1 MTDSI
6 IKSIRAIAEFL
17 IILLSYRQIFN
28 ANIIKNKF
36 KLVVVG
42 MPMGVCYFLNSY
54 LDLNMFFTIIGTL
67 YAVLIPLVLLE
78 GNKKKWLC
86 LYPTLMLMT
95 TMMSMAISYAMATIL
110 NISVSNVYYS
120 TGLSCLV
127 DAIYLFILLIDYW
140 YTKKKPARREV
151 NIKISIAV
159 YLIMTVGELIFTLI
173 LATMQYFVE
182 LHTVESNIVNFIGFM
197 ISFICVVYG
206 LAFLFLSVYMQ
217 KNSEMQNDKDMLNLY
232 VTEQQKHIR
241 LMVEKTQD
249 MKKFR
254 HDVRQHMWVISYHI
268 EHGELDL
275 AKEYINQIYENM
287 DSTRMEHYTR
297 VVPIDVVL
305 SDKKEIMDQKKIVFN
320 WSGSVNKIPDNIK
333 EYDICTVFIDILD
346 RAINACEALPEDERE
361 IKLLVEINNGKLY
374 IMEKHKCKIRNI
386 KHEDRKI
393 KAISEKYDGY
403 VIHTVDDDSYMV
415 EVVL

>member
-54 LDLNMFFTIIGTL
+54 LELNMFFTIIGTL

-110 NISVSNVYYS
+110 NISVSDVYYS
-120 TGLSCLV
+120 TGWSCLV
-127 DAIYLFILLIDYW
+127 DAIYLFILFIDYW

>member
-17 IILLSYRQIFN
+17 IILLTYRQIFN

-42 MPMGVCYFLNSY
+42 VPMGICYFLNSY
-54 LDLNMFFTIIGTL
+54 FDLNMFFTIIGTL

-110 NISVSNVYYS
+110 NISVRNVYYS

-127 DAIYLFILLIDYW
+127 DAIYLLILLIDYW
-140 YTKKKPARREV
+140 YIKKKPARREI
-151 NIKISIAV
+151 NIKISIPV
-159 YLIMTVGELIFTLI
+159 YMIMTVGELIFIVI
-173 LATMQYFVE
+173 LATMQHFVK
-182 LHTVESNIVNFIGFM
+182 LHRVESNIVNFIGFV

-268 EHGELDL
+268 EQGELDL

-320 WSGSVNKIPDNIK
+320 WSGSVNKIPGNIK
-333 EYDICTVFIDILD
+333 EYDICTVFIAILD
-346 RAINACEALPEDERE
+346 RAINACEVLSEDERE

-374 IMEKHKCKIRNI
+374 IMEKHKCKNKNI
-386 KHEDRKI
+386 KYEDRKI
-393 KAISEKYDGY
+393 KAIAEKYDGY
-403 VIHTVDDDSYMV
+403 VIQTVDDDSYMV